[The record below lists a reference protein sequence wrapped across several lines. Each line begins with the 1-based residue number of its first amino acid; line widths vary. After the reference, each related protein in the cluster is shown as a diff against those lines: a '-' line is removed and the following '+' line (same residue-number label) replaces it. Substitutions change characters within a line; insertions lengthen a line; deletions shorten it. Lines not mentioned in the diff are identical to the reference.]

1 MKKYLLTSVGISIV
15 LWLVYFLDGLGLLE
29 LHNHFPYMVLF
40 FFFQSLLISWL
51 LSMAEKDIPRLPL
64 YAIGA
69 VSLRFLTGIFYM
81 LILILLKVEELR
93 PLIIQFVVVYL
104 LFMVFELSIVL
115 ANLRPNSQGN
125 EKK

>member
-1 MKKYLLTSVGISIV
+1 MKKYLFTSIGISLV
-15 LWLVYFLDGLGLLE
+15 LLVVYFLDGLSLIE

-40 FFFQSLLISWL
+40 FFLQSLLISWL
-51 LSMAEKDIPRLPL
+51 LSMAEKDRPRLPL

-69 VSLRFLTGIFYM
+69 VSLRFLTAIFYL

-93 PLIIQFVVVYL
+93 PLIIQFMVVYL
-104 LFMVFELSIVL
+104 LYMVFELSIVL

-125 EKK
+125 KEK

>member
-1 MKKYLLTSVGISIV
+1 MKKYLLTSIGISLV
-15 LWLVYFLDGLGLLE
+15 LLVVYFLDGLHLVE
-29 LHNHFPYMVLF
+29 LHAHFPYMVLF
-40 FFFQSLLISWL
+40 FFLQSLLISWL
-51 LSMAEKDIPRLPL
+51 LSLAEKDRPRLPL

-81 LILILLKVEELR
+81 LILILLKVEDLR
-93 PLIIQFVVVYL
+93 PLIIQFGVVYL

-125 EKK
+125 EEK